1 MGGRVKKDRGPG
13 ACREDHTMS
22 FLGVPRDE
30 GRIRFSMVT
39 TCWSRRHT
47 EFLDPFIPT

>member
-1 MGGRVKKDRGPG
+1 MG
-13 ACREDHTMS
+13 

-30 GRIRFSMVT
+30 GHVWFSMVT

-47 EFLDPFIPT
+47 EFLDPFIPK